1 MRLYIDK
8 ENIIAF
14 MSNRNSDDDIFDES
28 IRLIK
33 KGVNV
38 YYNFPKKD
46 ILGDQVLSA
55 WFGRMNGSGVKFESI
70 FCSDDSDVKPI
81 RPLKSNFYVDYN
93 SEDRSS
99 VYLLNIEE
107 NIYDVIQKKQS
118 ILIGRPGDE
127 MKLFK
132 SLLDID
138 VGERKM
144 CKICWEE
151 YCPQLPLTDVIII
164 DNYYFKHID
173 VYKANN
179 NELIRV
185 LAKIPKD
192 SINVVIFIKPD
203 EVDRQID
210 LEEES
215 KKIKDMIHKVSG
227 LSKGKCAVTI
237 LTTNKFHSRHVIT
250 NYYRMAPTSCVHLK
264 DNGLKSDAN
273 IFICPHS
280 RIDSAELSREI
291 IEECQEIANNP
302 AMKIYGDK
310 KSNYINFNSAN

>member
-14 MSNRNSDDDIFDES
+14 MSNRNSDNDTFEES

-132 SLLDID
+132 SLLDMNDSEQFLSEISW
-138 VGERKM
+138 G
-144 CKICWEE
+144 E
-151 YCPQLPLTDVIII
+151 YCPKLPLTDIII
-164 DNYYFKHID
+164 FDNHYFKDID
-173 VYKANN
+173 VYNKND

-185 LAKIPKD
+185 LAEIPKD
-192 SINVVIFIKPD
+192 LVNVVIFTKEG
-203 EVDRQID
+203 EVDRRINLD
-210 LEEES
+210 DEC
-215 KKIKDMIHKVSG
+215 KKIKDMISKVSG
-227 LSKGKCAVTI
+227 LSKGKCSVTI
-237 LTTNKFHSRHVIT
+237 ITTYSGHDRNIIT
-250 NYYRMAPTSCVHLK
+250 NYYRIKVTSCTHLK
-264 DNGLKSDAN
+264 DSRLKNDVSVELKPNSNSNSNNISKGLINKYEA
-273 IFICPHS
+273 
-280 RIDSAELSREI
+280 
-291 IEECQEIANNP
+291 IAKKP
-302 AMKIYGDK
+302 VKVYGDK
-310 KSNYINFNSAN
+310 RSNYISFD

>member
-8 ENIIAF
+8 ENILAF
-14 MSNRNSDDDIFDES
+14 MSNRNSNNDLFDES

-33 KGVNV
+33 KGIEV

-46 ILGDQVLSA
+46 ILENQVLA
-55 WFGRMNGSGVKFESI
+55 LWFRTVKGTGVQNES
-70 FCSDDSDVKPI
+70 FYSDNEDIKPL
-81 RPLKSNFYVDYN
+81 RPLKSNFYVEYN

-107 NIYDVIQKKQS
+107 NICDVIRKKQS

-127 MKLFK
+127 MELFK

-151 YCPQLPLTDVIII
+151 YCPQLPLTDIIII
-164 DNYYFKHID
+164 DNYYFKDIN

-185 LAKIPKD
+185 LAEIPKD

-203 EVDRQID
+203 AVDRQID

-215 KKIKDMIHKVSG
+215 QKIRDMIHKVSG

-264 DNGLKSDAN
+264 DNSLKSDAN

-291 IEECQEIANNP
+291 IEECQEVVNNT
-302 AMKIYGDK
+302 AMKVYGDK
-310 KSNYINFNSAN
+310 KSNYLNFNSGK